1 MNESQSTIPGGHHT
15 RKVVVVGASTGLGR
29 CIAAGLAQRGDR
41 VALLART
48 KDKVEAAAA
57 EAGNGAVAIICDATD
72 EVSAKSGID
81 QAAAALDGIDAVIY
95 AAAVGPLSR
104 LRDTDAA
111 TWRWAFD
118 TNVLGAALITAA
130 AIPHVTRS
138 AGSVL
143 YMSTTGASYT
153 PPWPGLGVYQVT
165 KAAMDRMVESFR
177 AEQAGINF
185 TRITIGEC
193 PGGQGDNQTQFS
205 AGWDMSMVGE
215 FAGEW
220 ISRGYMNMAFI
231 DVDHLV
237 DVFYTLVHAGHSMQ
251 VPSITIIPRPALPGG
266 A

>member
-1 MNESQSTIPGGHHT
+1 MK
-15 RKVVVVGASTGLGR
+15 KVVVVGASTGLGR

-57 EAGNGAVAIICDATD
+57 EAGNGAIAIICDATD
-72 EVSAKSGID
+72 EVSVRSAID
-81 QAAAALDGIDAVIY
+81 QAAAAMDGIDTVIY

-118 TNVLGAALITAA
+118 TNVLGAALVTSA

-143 YMSTTGASYT
+143 YMSTTGSSYT

-165 KAAMDRMVESFR
+165 KAALDRMVDSFR
-177 AEQAGINF
+177 AEQQGINF
-185 TRITIGEC
+185 TRVTIGEC
-193 PGGQGDNQTQFS
+193 PGGEGDNQTQFN
-205 AGWDMSMVGE
+205 AGWDMSLVGE

-220 ISRGYMNMAFI
+220 IGRGYMNMAFI
-231 DVDHLV
+231 DIVHLV
-237 DVFYTLVHAGHSMQ
+237 DVFYTLVHAGASVQ
-251 VPSITIIPRPALPGG
+251 VPSITIIPRPALPDG